1 MKYLVDTDIAS
12 NFAKNV
18 SPKLKQKML
27 ENLGEWAISSVTYH
41 ELWRGLMQTK
51 SEKIE
56 MFLTNFLASVTVL
69 SFDDGDARESGRVL
83 AELNSAGKP
92 IGDADTL
99 IAGQAMA
106 NQLTL
111 VTNNT
116 KHFLRVKGLQV
127 ENWMK

>member
-1 MKYLVDTDIAS
+1 
-12 NFAKNV
+12 
-18 SPKLKQKML
+18 
-27 ENLGEWAISSVTYH
+27 
-41 ELWRGLMQTK
+41 
-51 SEKIE
+51 
-56 MFLTNFLASVTVL
+56 
-69 SFDDGDARESGRVL
+69 VL
-83 AELNSAGKP
+83 AELTSAGKQ

-116 KHFLRVKGLQV
+116 KHFLRVEGLKL

>member
-1 MKYLVDTDIAS
+1 
-12 NFAKNV
+12 
-18 SPKLKQKML
+18 
-27 ENLGEWAISSVTYH
+27 
-41 ELWRGLMQTK
+41 
-51 SEKIE
+51 
-56 MFLTNFLASVTVL
+56 
-69 SFDDGDARESGRVL
+69 VL
-83 AELNSAGKP
+83 AELTSAGKQ

>member
-41 ELWRGLMQTK
+41 ELWRGLMQTN
-51 SEKIE
+51 SEKVEEIVTS
-56 MFLTNFLASVTVL
+56 FLSNVRVID
-69 SFDDGDARESGRVL
+69 FDEGDARESGRIH
-83 AELNSAGKP
+83 AELIKAGKQ
-92 IGDADTL
+92 IGDSDTL
-99 IAGQAMA
+99 IAGQAIA
-106 NQLTL
+106 NQLTI

-116 KHFLRVKGLQV
+116 KHFSRVKGLQL

>member
-1 MKYLVDTDIAS
+1 
-12 NFAKNV
+12 
-18 SPKLKQKML
+18 
-27 ENLGEWAISSVTYH
+27 
-41 ELWRGLMQTK
+41 MQTK

-83 AELNSAGKP
+83 AELMSAGKQ

-99 IAGQAMA
+99 IAGQAIA
-106 NQLTL
+106 NQLII

-127 ENWMK
+127 ENWMN

>member
-1 MKYLVDTDIAS
+1 
-12 NFAKNV
+12 
-18 SPKLKQKML
+18 
-27 ENLGEWAISSVTYH
+27 
-41 ELWRGLMQTK
+41 
-51 SEKIE
+51 
-56 MFLTNFLASVTVL
+56 VTVL

-83 AELNSAGKP
+83 AELTSAGKQ

-116 KHFLRVKGLQV
+116 KHFLRVEGLKL